1 MKKKKPFHMEMERTL
16 SDSLQRHEKLAH
28 AESWMVAVSG
38 GVDSMVLLYFLI
50 TTKELHN
57 KSIIVVHFNHQL
69 RDQASEEDA
78 RWVENQCRILGV
90 ECVIGRG
97 DVRSR
102 AQESAPRARAAEG
115 GGKVRV
121 RRRALGG
128 SDHDEA
134 D

>member
-1 MKKKKPFHMEMERTL
+1 MEMERTL

-97 DVRSR
+97 DVRSTR
-102 AQESAPRARAAEG
+102 AGIGAASASG
-115 GGKVRV
+115 
-121 RRRALGG
+121 RRRRKSSGPA
-128 SDHDEA
+128 A
-134 D
+134 RTRRF